1 MIIGIGA
8 DLCSIERIR
17 RSLRRFGDAYPEPD
31 ELFTKDERASSTS
44 DIDLA
49 AFYTRAFSGKEAC
62 AKALGTG
69 LANGVDWQDIEV
81 LQTQNSATLRLSDGA
96 LDRLGHL
103 TPPGRRAAL
112 HVTCASDRQMVLV
125 FVVISA
131 M

>member
-17 RSLRRFGDAYPEPD
+17 RSLRRFGDAYID
-31 ELFTKDERASSTS
+31 ELFTKDERASYTS
-44 DIDLA
+44 DVDLA

-81 LQTQNSATLRLSDGA
+81 LQTQNSATLRLSGGA
-96 LDRLGHL
+96 LGRLGQL

-125 FVVISA
+125 LVVISA